1 MNVNKSEL
9 LTRDESEGDRCLGD
23 TSDLRRMHA
32 SHSKMDTGGDGAV
45 GGTRSESITTGYSV
59 TVRRGGEPRRFGNRP
74 RAPAEDFQAVFA
86 LLTFSCVVICIFF
99 PPSFEV
105 QVFGRSYI
113 FGSVTVRSEMRTPG
127 TVECFRFFAALRG

>member
-59 TVRRGGEPRRFGNRP
+59 TVRRGGGN
-74 RAPAEDFQAVFA
+74 
-86 LLTFSCVVICIFF
+86 L
-99 PPSFEV
+99 
-105 QVFGRSYI
+105 
-113 FGSVTVRSEMRTPG
+113 
-127 TVECFRFFAALRG
+127 AALATVPGHQLRIFRPFLHS